1 MSTQGGFGLDCKITV
16 GTTLT
21 SIAHILDCEFP
32 KFVKVIKEFT
42 GHDATEGWAEWIA
55 SGKRKMEKFKMTL
68 GWDSA
73 DSTHAAIVA
82 AFDADTSVNMSIED
96 PDGVEVIAFAAQV
109 ETLDRI
115 SEQEDGY
122 KCEVEVQPT
131 GKPTIT

>member
-1 MSTQGGFGLDCKITV
+1 MTTQGGYGLKCKITV
-16 GTTLT
+16 GTVLT

-32 KFVKVIKEFT
+32 KFVKVVKEFT
-42 GHDATEGWAEWIA
+42 GHDADTGYAEWI
-55 SGKRKMEKFKMTL
+55 STGKRKLESFKMTL

-73 DSTHAAIVA
+73 DATHAAIVA
-82 AFDADTSVNMSIED
+82 AFGADTSVNMSIED
-96 PDGVEVIAFAAQV
+96 PDGVEVIAFAAHV
-109 ETLDRI
+109 TTLERI